1 MKLINLIITA
11 VLDPSLFYSRF
22 PFFESDKQA
31 IEIKFNS
38 RKGGLIESSK
48 GKFNTRSALVAAL
61 IPKPSDGKLWAMFHA
76 PGRGRS
82 VIKEHSNELP
92 SLIDPTHKG
101 HMFTIAANKINNM
114 LSKRKLKP
122 IFELNQAEEI

>member
-61 IPKPSDGKLWAMFHA
+61 IPKPSDGKL
-76 PGRGRS
+76 
-82 VIKEHSNELP
+82 
-92 SLIDPTHKG
+92 
-101 HMFTIAANKINNM
+101 
-114 LSKRKLKP
+114 
-122 IFELNQAEEI
+122 